1 MKVTKKNANEVV
13 RNILG
18 YIPKQ
23 MIENEST
30 FEYYS
35 WLIKVSI
42 FKYME
47 DTIDNR
53 DYKYTEIYDKE
64 NNKNIKYSGEAITAQ
79 IFIENE
85 AKDILKFNKD
95 LESIVFEYND
105 ENLEL

>member
-35 WLIKVSI
+35 
-42 FKYME
+42 
-47 DTIDNR
+47 
-53 DYKYTEIYDKE
+53 
-64 NNKNIKYSGEAITAQ
+64 
-79 IFIENE
+79 
-85 AKDILKFNKD
+85 
-95 LESIVFEYND
+95 
-105 ENLEL
+105 